1 MLRSRS
7 SANLYRRSGGF
18 TLVELLVVIT
28 IIGILIM
35 MLLPAVNSVRESGR
49 FLQCKNNM
57 KQMGTACMA
66 HEQAQGFFPTGGWG
80 WFWQG
85 DPDCGFNNL
94 QPGGWLYNILPYM
107 EMTALH
113 DQQFLVSGTQINGR
127 TGPGQ
132 VPNTTMKQQ
141 AIIQMVSTPL
151 PAMMCPTRRRAVLY
165 PYGQQPL
172 AYNCGGIQR
181 RLAFRLDG
189 PTTRSTLA
197 TCAERNQRRPKPE
210 HNVCRNLLFW
220 RWEHACWGN
229 RRTRSGQQQ

>member
-1 MLRSRS
+1 
-7 SANLYRRSGGF
+7 
-18 TLVELLVVIT
+18 
-28 IIGILIM
+28 
-35 MLLPAVNSVRESGR
+35 
-49 FLQCKNNM
+49 
-57 KQMGTACMA
+57 MA

-172 AYNCGGIQR
+172 AYNCGGIQAPSGLQVGR
-181 RLAFRLDG
+181 TDYAIDVGDR
-189 PTTRSTLA
+189 
-197 TCAERNQRRPKPE
+197 AERNRRRPKPE
-210 HNVCRNLLFW
+210 YSGRRGKAILAAGVRLL
-220 RWEHACWGN
+220 
-229 RRTRSGQQQ
+229 RRLPCVQRPTTITSPGSASR